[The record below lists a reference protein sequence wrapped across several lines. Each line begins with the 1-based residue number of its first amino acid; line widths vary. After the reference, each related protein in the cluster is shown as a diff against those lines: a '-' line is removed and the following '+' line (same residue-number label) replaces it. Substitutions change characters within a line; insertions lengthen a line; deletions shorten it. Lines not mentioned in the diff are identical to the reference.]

1 LALAGAVL
9 AGQQTDAG
17 EAVTAWGCC
26 QMDEANVLQQLG
38 AALEIGKGCGVAAG
52 LDALGGRAGKEADA
66 GGKVGVCHLLIC
78 G

>member
-1 LALAGAVL
+1 
-9 AGQQTDAG
+9 
-17 EAVTAWGCC
+17 
-26 QMDEANVLQQLG
+26 MDEANVLQQLG